1 MLSKKRLRELIT
13 IQYDKLRASE
23 DATDTYR
30 DTIEAL
36 NELLNVT
43 EEPTE
48 LCMPDDK
55 YFSEQIRNEF
65 QRLQEHHKYGRHISI
80 DFVTELDVS
89 PSELE
94 QVIEKYLHNITLYDK
109 PLKGIAVTV
118 SKVELD

>member
-23 DATDTYR
+23 DTTDTYR

-43 EEPTE
+43 EEPAE
-48 LCMPDDK
+48 LCMPDDE
-55 YFSEQIRNEF
+55 YFSEQMRKEF
-65 QRLQEHHKYGRHISI
+65 QRLQEQHKYGRHISI